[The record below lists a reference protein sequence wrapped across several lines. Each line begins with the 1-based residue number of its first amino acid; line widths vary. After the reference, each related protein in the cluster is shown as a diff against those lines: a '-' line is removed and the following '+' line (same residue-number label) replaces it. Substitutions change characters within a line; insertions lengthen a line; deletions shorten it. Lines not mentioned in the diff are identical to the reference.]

1 MPNIAENAIVGKP
14 AVSGGILVAPVKTAL
29 PTNESTA
36 PNAAFVSVGYL
47 GDSGFSRQEKLDS
60 ELKRAW
66 GGDPLVTIVKATEF
80 TAKFTLAEYLRAIT
94 QRLIYGDENV
104 TFTAATSSTGGKL
117 AIIGKSAASP
127 HKAWIIEV
135 FSGAAKGRIVFPDAQ
150 ITERDDVEYTDE
162 DIAARGV
169 TITLFPDAE
178 GNYFYEYWDDGRKV
192 LAGA

>member
-1 MPNIAENAIVGKP
+1 MPNIADNAIVGKP
-14 AVSGGILVAPVKTAL
+14 AVSGGILVAPVATAL
-29 PTNESTA
+29 PTDESTP
-36 PNAAFVSVGYL
+36 PNAAFDSVGYL

-66 GGDPLVTIVKATEF
+66 GGDPLVTIVKSTDY
-80 TAKFTLAEYLRAIT
+80 TAKFTLAEYLNAIT
-94 QRLIYGDENV
+94 QALIYGDDNV
-104 TFTAATSSTGGKL
+104 TFTAATVAAGNKL
-117 AIIGKSAASP
+117 AIVGKSAASP

-150 ITERDDVEYTDE
+150 ITERDDVEYKDD

-192 LAGA
+192 LAEA